1 MRVWTLL
8 FLLSLSTACAR
19 EVLVDRPVPV
29 EIVKMERVS
38 VPADL
43 LVTQEPAEIP
53 EGLTYGDALHLWSI
67 DRAALETVNG
77 RLEAVRALE

>member
-29 EIVKMERVS
+29 EIVKVERVS
-38 VPADL
+38 VPSDL
-43 LVTQEPAEIP
+43 LVTETPAEIP